1 MAAGRS
7 APPRACYDSDKMP
20 PKRREAGARASDRPG
35 ATSGLPDRILKL
47 RFERGSLRLD
57 APSGIDV
64 PSYMTWDDRVAAWR
78 TEALNHVRLI
88 DDFASRGLRVRDEAT
103 AFFECPTLDPGL
115 PPLRPDQEEAL
126 TAWDRAGRRGVIVKP
141 TGTGKTEIALAAIAR
156 HRVSALIVAPLRDLM
171 YQWQRRIRQ
180 SLGAEAG
187 VLGDARHEVWPITVT
202 TYDSAWIHMK
212 DIGNRYRLII
222 YDEAHH
228 LPGAAL
234 HESALDSLAP
244 MRLGLTATPER
255 ADGRDRMLI
264 ELIGPFV
271 FTERLPQARGRTL
284 AHYAI
289 IRVPIYLT
297 EAEQAEFDRLSRA
310 IRAYVARRRREDG
323 AFDWKEDLTKL
334 SRTDP
339 EAKAILRSY
348 HRKLALI
355 HRSAE
360 KLRVVE
366 DVLRLHPNEQCV
378 IFTASNRMALDV
390 SARFLIPALTSHSD
404 KRERNAVLDRF
415 ARGAYRALAACQ
427 VLNEGWDAPAV
438 KVGIVLG
445 GERGTREAVQR
456 LGRLLRR
463 SGDRPARL
471 YEVVVE
477 ETPDVARARRRSR
490 TDAYQSA
497 TRLSLGQAQQLDLL

>member
-1 MAAGRS
+1 MPAG
-7 APPRACYDSDKMP
+7 
-20 PKRREAGARASDRPG
+20 
-35 ATSGLPDRILKL
+35 TSGLPDRILTL

-57 APSGIDV
+57 APHGIDV
-64 PSYMTWDDRVAAWR
+64 PPYLTWDERTAAWR
-78 TEALNHVRLI
+78 TEALNH
-88 DDFASRGLRVRDEAT
+88 LRVIEDMEAYHLRIRDEA
-103 AFFECPTLDPGL
+103 ADFFGCPPLHPAL
-115 PPLRPDQEEAL
+115 PPLRPDQEAAL
-126 TAWDRAGRRGVIVKP
+126 AAWDRAGWRGVVVKP
-141 TGTGKTEIALAAIAR
+141 TGTGKTEIALTAIAR
-156 HRVSALIVAPLRDLM
+156 HRVSTLIVTPLRDLM

-180 SLGAEAG
+180 GLGTEAG
-187 VLGDARHEVWPITVT
+187 VLGDARREIWPITVT

-212 DIGNRYRLII
+212 EIGNRYRLIV

-228 LPGAAL
+228 LPGATL
-234 HESALDSLAP
+234 HESALDCLAP
-244 MRLGLTATPER
+244 MRLGLTATPDR
-255 ADGRDRMLI
+255 ADGRDRMLT

-271 FTERLPQARGRTL
+271 FEERVPQARGRTL

-289 IRVPIYLT
+289 VRVPIYLT
-297 EAEQAEFDRLSRA
+297 EPEQEEFDRLSRA
-310 IRAYVARRRREDG
+310 IRAYVARRRKDG
-323 AFDWKEDLTKL
+323 AFDWKEDLAKL
-334 SRTDP
+334 SRSDP
-339 EAKAILRSY
+339 EAKEILRSY
-348 HRKLALI
+348 HRKLALV

-366 DVLRLHPNEQCV
+366 DILRLHSTEQCV
-378 IFTASNRMALDV
+378 VFTASNRMALDV

-404 KRERNAVLDRF
+404 KQERNAVLDRF
-415 ARGAYRALAACQ
+415 AKGAFRALAACQ

-438 KVGIVLG
+438 KIGVVLG

-497 TRLSLGQAQQLDLL
+497 TRLSLEQAQQLDLL

>member
-1 MAAGRS
+1 MS
-7 APPRACYDSDKMP
+7 L
-20 PKRREAGARASDRPG
+20 KRRKSVGAPV
-35 ATSGLPDRILKL
+35 TSGVSSALPDRIVRL

-57 APSGIDV
+57 APPGVDV
-64 PSYMTWDDRVAAWR
+64 PQYFTWDDRIAAWR
-78 TEALNHVRLI
+78 TEALNHFRLTEDAKKCRLTI
-88 DDFASRGLRVRDEAT
+88 RDDAADFFDCPGLRPA
-103 AFFECPTLDPGL
+103 L
-115 PPLRPDQEEAL
+115 PVLRPDQEAAL
-126 TAWDRAGRRGVIVKP
+126 AAWERAGRRGVVVKP
-141 TGTGKTEIALAAIAR
+141 TGTGKTEIALTAIAR
-156 HRVSALIVAPLRDLM
+156 HRVSALIVTPLRDLM
-171 YQWQRRIRQ
+171 YQWQRRIR
-180 SLGAEAG
+180 LGLRAEAG
-187 VLGDARHEVWPITVT
+187 VLGDARREVWPITVT
-202 TYDSAWIHMK
+202 TYESAWIHMK
-212 DIGNRYRLII
+212 DIGNRYRLIV

-228 LPGAAL
+228 LPGPTL

-255 ADGRDRMLI
+255 ADGRDLMLT

-271 FTERLPQARGRTL
+271 FDERLPQARGRTL
-284 AHYAI
+284 AHYTI

-297 EAEQAEFDRLSRA
+297 EGEQEEFDRLSRA

-323 AFDWKEDLTKL
+323 TFNWKDDIAKV
-334 SRTDP
+334 SRSDP
-339 EAKAILRSY
+339 EAKGVLRAY
-348 HRKLALI
+348 HRKLALV

-366 DVLRLHPNEQCV
+366 DILRLHPDEQCV

-415 ARGAYRALAACQ
+415 AHGTYRALAACQ
-427 VLNEGWDAPAV
+427 VLNEGWDAPAA

-497 TRLSLGQAQQLDLL
+497 TRLSLEQAQQLDLL